1 MSNAKCVIYVK
12 NAKNAIFDAYAIR
25 HLSSKSMAIW
35 VSKDATGPQE
45 RRPMPLNNF
54 WIGLMA
60 QNVKILTY

>member
-1 MSNAKCVIYVK
+1 MSGNKCVIYVK
-12 NAKNAIFDAYAIR
+12 NGKNAIFDAYAIR
-25 HLSSKSMAIW
+25 HLSSKNM
-35 VSKDATGPQE
+35 VSKDATGPQD